1 MAKNKNNKR
10 NASARKM
17 GGSAPARGLQRWLAP
32 IAIITM
38 LTAAAVIFYYGSV
51 GKRKSA
57 APAASAPAAGVN
69 IPDMGVT
76 GEPIKMKIAQ
86 AVMVTVDLDFGDR
99 IPSIAEAIQQI
110 ERGYAPDD
118 GVGRTFAI
126 LDAYGEPTPDGKKL
140 HMSMHVSSEKPG
152 MGTLRFKGAG
162 ELLWR
167 ARIGDPGDAPAGQKN
182 LMIYLSKGTG
192 DGGVYVLDGTRGGDS
207 VLNAYLQNS
216 QQRARDVWPDGAE
229 RELTFVYSAC
239 GCPVKVMCR
248 RVGERTVRTKD
259 TPVIFPDDAAVVM
272 TISNLMK
279 W

>member
-1 MAKNKNNKR
+1 
-10 NASARKM
+10 
-17 GGSAPARGLQRWLAP
+17 
-32 IAIITM
+32 M
-38 LTAAAVIFYYGSV
+38 LTAAAVIFYYGNS
-51 GKRKSA
+51 GKRKSSGPSA
-57 APAASAPAAGVN
+57 GAPSPVVTASAPVAGVN
-69 IPDMGVT
+69 TPDMGVT

-86 AVMVTVDLDFGDR
+86 AVMVTVELDFGGQT
-99 IPSIAEAIQQI
+99 PSIAEAIQQI

-118 GVGRTFAI
+118 GAGRTFAI
-126 LDAYGEPTPDGKKL
+126 LDAYGQPTPDGRKL
-140 HMSMHVSSEKPG
+140 HISMHVSSEKPG
-152 MGTLRFKGAG
+152 MGTLRFKRTG

-167 ARIGDPGDAPAGQKN
+167 ARIGNPGDAPAGQKN

-192 DGGVYVLDGTRGGDS
+192 DGSNHVLDGTRGGDS

-229 RELTFVYSAC
+229 RELTFIYSAC

-259 TPVIFPDDAAVVM
+259 TPVIFPDDPGVVV